1 MKTNQKRKPTKLVA
15 LLAGAALFG
24 MVSQNALA
32 APIGTAS
39 GTVVNNLA
47 TLAYS
52 VGTIAQTPI
61 GSSATGNTSGAG
73 TPTPF
78 AVDTKINLTVVD
90 NGITTATPGQVGAVH
105 TFTVTNTGNATQDF
119 SLSAANLIA
128 ATVVGGNADT
138 IDVSGFTVFFDADS
152 SGTFNAGDTTYIDEL
167 PSGSSR
173 IITVI
178 ANVPIGAINTDF
190 SNISLTAT
198 ALAGGTPSTQGGTLT
213 NAATNS
219 ANPLVVDV
227 VFADAAGT
235 DDLVLNANHS
245 ARGTYDVVT
254 ATLTVT
260 KTVTPICDPADG
272 NANPKNIP
280 GAAVRYSITVQNSG
294 AVAASL
300 TSLGDT
306 LDVALLFDPKLNSGA
321 LPPTSCVSGNVA
333 NTLSANGFAAT
344 FGAGVPP
351 GTFVAADAVTG
362 TLGASISGQIVTITY
377 GNLTTANHLVASS
390 TLAVGDYVTV
400 FFNAF
405 VQ

>member
-1 MKTNQKRKPTKLVA
+1 MKTNHKRKPAKLAA

-24 MVSQNALA
+24 MVSQSALA
-32 APIGTAS
+32 APIGTAA

-52 VGTIAQTPI
+52 VGGISQTDI

-73 TPTPF
+73 TATPF
-78 AVDTKINLTVVD
+78 TVDNKINLTVVD
-90 NGITTATPGQVGAVH
+90 NGISTATPGQVGAVH

-119 SLSAANLIA
+119 SLSAANLA
-128 ATVVGGNADT
+128 TSTVVGGNADT
-138 IDVSGFTVFFDADS
+138 IDVSGFTVFIDANSNGVLDV
-152 SGTFNAGDTTYIDEL
+152 GEKTYIDEL
-167 PSGSSR
+167 PSGSSAVV
-173 IITVI
+173 TVI

-198 ALAGGTPSTQGGTLT
+198 ALAGGTANTQGAALT
-213 NAATNS
+213 NAG
-219 ANPLVVDV
+219 ANTAGVDV

-235 DDLVLNANHS
+235 DDALLDAKHS
-245 ARGTYDVVT
+245 ARGTYDIVT

-280 GAAVRYSITVQNSG
+280 GAAVRYAITIKNSG
-294 AVAASL
+294 SAAATL

-306 LDVALLFDPKLNSGA
+306 LDAALLFDPKLNSGA
-321 LPPTSCVSGNVA
+321 LPATSCVSGNAA
-333 NTLSANGFAAT
+333 NTLSASGFAAT
-344 FGAGVPP
+344 WGTGVAP
-351 GTFVAADAVTG
+351 GTFVATDAT
-362 TLGASISGQIVTITY
+362 TAGASAAGQTVTITY
-377 GNLTTANHLVASS
+377 GSLTTANHATASGV
-390 TLAVGDYVTV
+390 LAVGDYVTV